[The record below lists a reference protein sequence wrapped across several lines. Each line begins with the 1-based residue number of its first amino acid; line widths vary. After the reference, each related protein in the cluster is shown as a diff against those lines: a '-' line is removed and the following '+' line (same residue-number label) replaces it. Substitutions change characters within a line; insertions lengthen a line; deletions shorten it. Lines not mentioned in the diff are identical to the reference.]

1 MSPKPD
7 LERTVRLAARA
18 LSRHGLVHAYGHCS
32 ARLDEAHFL
41 VCAPRP
47 MGLIEPGEA
56 GTVVAIDAPL
66 PEGVLGEVRIHQQ
79 IYRARPEVGGVAR
92 FMSPKAMSLAATG
105 RVPQPRHAFGA
116 YVAGTALWED
126 AQLVRDDDRARGVA
140 ATMGA
145 APAILLRG
153 NGVVTAGAT
162 LEEAVVLAW
171 YLEEACRV
179 ELDVLAAG
187 LVDEP
192 PTYTL
197 ETAATRATKAG
208 LIFERMWEFLT
219 AGDPESGVTRA
230 GKNAA

>member
-1 MSPKPD
+1 MQDGTD
-7 LERTVRLAARA
+7 LERTIRLAARA
-18 LSRHGLVHAYGHCS
+18 LARHGLVHAYGHCS

-41 VCAPRP
+41 VCPPRP
-47 MGLIEPGEA
+47 MGLIAPHEA
-56 GTVVAIDAPL
+56 CTVVAVDAPL

-105 RVPQPRHAFGA
+105 RVPKPRHAFGA
-116 YVAGTALWED
+116 YVAGTTLWKD
-126 AQLVRDDDRARGVA
+126 AQLVRDEDRARGVA
-140 ATMGA
+140 ATMGK
-145 APAILLRG
+145 APAVLLRG

-187 LVDEP
+187 FEGEP
-192 PTYTL
+192 PTYTP
-197 ETAATRATKAG
+197 ETAAIRATKAG
-208 LIFERMWEFLT
+208 QIFERMWEFLT
-219 AGDPESGVTRA
+219 AGDPEVRSSHPERA
-230 GKNAA
+230 